1 MLTVEIQ
8 SEPNSFVVDAI
19 ITSDTEGINFYEKMQ
34 TDDFR
39 IDISDKLFA
48 LVNAEIIKNDLT
60 ALEDPDLTDE
70 QRLAINNDIAD
81 LETRMGTPII
91 SIDKNNYA
99 TYINDDNDSLLQ
111 NGVQLQTIADNVL
124 RIRFAPIQNFT
135 HYGEDPISLTILFCV
150 IGFDLDQP
158 LGITDRKAFDVS
170 LIPQLTTS
178 IIEKSNPSTP
188 DPILPDDAVR
198 PDYPFNVVNGI
209 NENADN
215 LYVNNGA
222 NTTSTLTPVYIVKTS
237 AVSTEEITSLTD
249 NDADFNWN
257 TFESILI
264 NDKDN
269 TFINLSYDVNG
280 CNDVANITPAASTT
294 AYIINDPNIT
304 LTTRN
309 TLSGVKVYEIKQYIE
324 TTGTEEYLCDN
335 VKVSVEV

>member
-19 ITSDTEGINFYEKMQ
+19 VTSDTEGINFYEKMQ

-48 LVNAEIIKNDLT
+48 LANAEFIKNDLT
-60 ALEDPDLTDE
+60 TLEDPDLTDE
-70 QRLAINNDIAD
+70 QRLALNNDIAD

-91 SIDKNNYA
+91 SIDKNNYS

-111 NGVQLQTIADNVL
+111 NGVQLQILENNAL

-135 HYGEDPISLTILFCV
+135 HYGEDSVSLTILFCV
-150 IGFDLDQP
+150 MGFDLDQP

-178 IIEKSNPSTP
+178 IIEKSNPTAS
-188 DPILPDDAVR
+188 DPILPDDDER
-198 PDYPFNVVNGI
+198 PDYPFNG
-209 NENADN
+209 NENVDN
-215 LYVNNGA
+215 LYVNNGP
-222 NTTSTLTPVYIVKTS
+222 NVPDDQKTPLYIVKTS

-257 TFESILI
+257 TFESILL

-269 TFINLSYDVNG
+269 TFINLSYDING
-280 CNDVANITPAASTT
+280 CNDVADITPAAPTT
-294 AYIINDPNIT
+294 AYIINDPNIA
-304 LTTRN
+304 LTARN
-309 TLSGVKVYEIKQYIE
+309 TLTGVKVYEIKQYIE
-324 TTGTEEYLCDN
+324 TSGTEEYLCNN

>member
-8 SEPNSFVVDAI
+8 SEPNSFVIDAI
-19 ITSDTEGINFYEKMQ
+19 VTSDTEGINFYEKMQ
-34 TDDFR
+34 TDNFR

-60 ALEDPDLTDE
+60 SLEDPDLTDE

-91 SIDKNNYA
+91 SIDKNNYS
-99 TYINDDNDSLLQ
+99 TYLNTDNDSLLQ

-124 RIRFAPIQNFT
+124 LIRFAPIQNFT
-135 HYGEDPISLTILFCV
+135 YYGEDPVSLTILFCV

-178 IIEKSNPSTP
+178 IIEKSNPTTP
-188 DPILPDDAVR
+188 DPILPDSDER
-198 PDYPFNVVNGI
+198 PDYPFNGDENI
-209 NENADN
+209 NN
-215 LYVNNGA
+215 LYVNNGP
-222 NTTSTLTPVYIVKTS
+222 NVPDNQKTPLYVVKTS
-237 AVSTEEITSLTD
+237 AISTEEITSLTE
-249 NDADFNWN
+249 NDVDFNWN

-269 TFINLSYDVNG
+269 TFINLPYDVNG
-280 CNDVANITPAASTT
+280 CDDVADITPAAPIT
-294 AYIINDPNIT
+294 ANIINDPNIT

-309 TLSGVKVYEIKQYIE
+309 TLSGVKVYEIKQYIG
-324 TTGTEEYLCDN
+324 TSGTEEYLCDN